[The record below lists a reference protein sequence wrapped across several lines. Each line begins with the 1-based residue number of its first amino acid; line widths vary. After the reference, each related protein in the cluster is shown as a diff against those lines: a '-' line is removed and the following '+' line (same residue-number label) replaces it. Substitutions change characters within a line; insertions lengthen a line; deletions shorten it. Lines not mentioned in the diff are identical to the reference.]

1 MLPPLPLVM
10 LVLSKG
16 RKVSDGGYTAPGLFI
31 PSPKDTARG
40 EFCPNFSTKTNFR
53 EKKCMIYRKIK
64 ITIWDIILSL
74 EKCGVAVLQMHQLQK
89 EAEKES
95 PQYLA
100 KEFGIG
106 YKLGRRQKS
115 WRSLFNCCLSKV
127 QIKFKAWHFQCVHAQ
142 SVSFLKLALKCF
154 DK

>member
-1 MLPPLPLVM
+1 M
-10 LVLSKG
+10 
-16 RKVSDGGYTAPGLFI
+16 
-31 PSPKDTARG
+31 
-40 EFCPNFSTKTNFR
+40 
-53 EKKCMIYRKIK
+53 
-64 ITIWDIILSL
+64 ILSL

-115 WRSLFNCCLSKV
+115 
-127 QIKFKAWHFQCVHAQ
+127 
-142 SVSFLKLALKCF
+142 
-154 DK
+154 